1 MKRVLAAGI
10 LACILAVLVA
20 AVAASGRQSDRAQP
34 GPGTSIT
41 IIEHAVTDSTTDTG
55 PRGDSTGDL
64 LTFHNVVYD
73 ASDSNAVGTDQGE
86 CVRIDP
92 AGGTWECR
100 WITILDGGT
109 IAVEGQF
116 LDTANTTLA
125 ITGGTGSYS
134 KARGEMELV
143 SRNGG
148 TEYDFIYH
156 LH

>member
-1 MKRVLAAGI
+1 MRKRTMIVLAGAMALTLVIG
-10 LACILAVLVA
+10 LATM
-20 AVAASGRQSDRAQP
+20 ASARSTKSGHKSVHV
-34 GPGTSIT
+34 
-41 IIEHAVTDSTTDTG
+41 IEHATTDTVVDIG
-55 PRGDSTGDL
+55 DPGDSTGDL

-100 WITILDGGT
+100 WITMLDGGT

-125 ITGGTGSYS
+125 ITGGTGSDS

-143 SRNGG
+143 SRAGG
-148 TEYDFIYH
+148 TEFDFIFN